1 MRIAMQSYR
10 VPAAELL
17 APIRFGRPVALNETI
32 TLGAS
37 QMKQLGLREIN
48 VKEAFTLVDGAGDH
62 LRASLQE
69 GDTNSGRALVYEK
82 MPGSTESR
90 ARITLVCAILAR
102 QRMQTVMQKATELGC
117 VRIVPVF
124 SDHAVKPTEIAK
136 EQPAAWPTHAVR
148 ACRQC
153 RRASVPEVLPPVPL
167 ASAVAARYWTDANER
182 LWLDDRTAVTTDPF
196 SAHEKRESGDYVV
209 AVGPEGGWSDAER
222 ELLGKSAKAMPLGNR
237 VLRAETAVF
246 VGLAV
251 VQHRLGDL
259 R

>member
-1 MRIAMQSYR
+1 MQTYR

-17 APIRFGRPVALNETI
+17 APIRFGRPVAMNETI
-32 TLGAS
+32 SLGAS
-37 QMKQLGLREIN
+37 QMKQLALREIN
-48 VKEAFTLVDGAGDH
+48 VKEAFTLIDGAGDC

-69 GDTNSGRALVYEK
+69 GSADSGRALVYEK

-90 ARITLVCAILAR
+90 ARVTLVCAILGR
-102 QRMQTVMQKATELGC
+102 QRMHTVMQKATELGC

-124 SDHAVKPTEIAK
+124 SDHAVKPTDIAK

-153 RRASVPEVLPPVPL
+153 RRASVPEVPPPVPL
-167 ASAVAARYWTDANER
+167 ASAIAARYWTEANER
-182 LWLDDRTAVTTDPF
+182 LWLDDRTAAPADPF
-196 SAHEKRESGDYVV
+196 AAHEARESGDYVI

-222 ELLGKSAKAMPLGNR
+222 ELLAKSAKPMPLGNR

-246 VGLAV
+246 VGLAIL
-251 VQHRLGDL
+251 QHRLGDL